1 MTWTSSAYSAAET
14 TARTSGRPWL
24 MATHVAERAAVIW
37 TSDTG
42 EATDTD
48 ESDPATPAHWTTDR
62 RGGRVSSPTGTAATW
77 YLVIGPILY
86 DPPLIAAAADTIVLL
101 DHNLN
106 GATVIVEGAESADFG
121 TGYEELHSFTVTQT
135 GRWAD
140 HFAARWQADAGDY
153 LRLTISMAT
162 PFTPAIGEVWIGRR
176 RQLRGGLLTGR
187 DRDGVSSAIIE
198 AAADHAFATRR
209 ERAPGRQSIDMRL
222 RVLDN
227 HASLSDSDAL
237 ARWWAET
244 DGGARSFLWS
254 REPTSTAATQHE
266 ARLMVSEATDLN
278 LPRNGW
284 HGDRVLEQR
293 WTELPPF
300 RATET

>member
-14 TARTSGRPWL
+14 TARTAGRPWL
-24 MATHVAERAAVIW
+24 MATHAAERAPVIW
-37 TSDTG
+37 TSNTG

-48 ESDPATPAHWTTDR
+48 ESDAATPAHWTTDR

-77 YLVIGPILY
+77 WLVIGPILY

-106 GATVIVEGAESADFG
+106 GASVVVDGASSADFG
-121 TGYEELHSFTVTQT
+121 TDYAELHSFTVTQT
-135 GRWAD
+135 GRWVD
-140 HFAARWQADAGDY
+140 HFTARWQADAGDY
-153 LRLTISMAT
+153 LRLTITAT
-162 PFTPAIGEVWIGRR
+162 DAFTPAIGEVWIGRR
-176 RQLRGGLLTGR
+176 RQLRGGLITGR
-187 DRDGVSSAIIE
+187 DRDGVASKVLDQSPDAS
-198 AAADHAFATRR
+198 FSTRR
-209 ERAPGRQSIDMRL
+209 GQALGRQTIPMRL

-237 ARWWAET
+237 TRWWAET
-244 DGGARSFLWS
+244 DGGARSFVWH
-254 REPTSTAATQHE
+254 REPISTAATQHE
-266 ARLMVSEATDLN
+266 ARLMVSETAELR

-284 HGDRVLEQR
+284 HGDRVLEQTWR
-293 WTELPPF
+293 ELPPY